1 MNNNNHKPDLD
12 HEIDL
17 TDFTDKVLDGQPVT
31 RSTKSEE
38 HTLEEV
44 VLALKAQTANP
55 PPADMQER
63 IKAHTQAAYRQAY
76 TKKNQEAKGGLFKFF
91 SGKQKE
97 GYRSQN
103 QRQRTIAVQFAIAA
117 GVVTT
122 ILLFT
127 LPPSEPGSTTG
138 AATGNLGVWLP
149 LGVLILAGVV
159 IGWLWFNKKD

>member
-1 MNNNNHKPDLD
+1 MNNNNHKSDLV

-17 TDFTDKVLDGQPVT
+17 ADFTDKALDGQPMT
-31 RSTKSEE
+31 RSTNSDEY
-38 HTLEEV
+38 TLEEI
-44 VLALKAQTANP
+44 VLALKAKTASP

-63 IKAHTQAAYRQAY
+63 IKSRTLAAYNQAY
-76 TKKNQEAKGGLFKFF
+76 TKKKEAKSGLFKFF

-97 GYRSQN
+97 GYRSQS
-103 QRQRTIAVQFAIAA
+103 QRQRTMAIQFAIAA
-117 GVVTT
+117 GVITT

-138 AATGNLGVWLP
+138 TATGSLGLWLP
-149 LGVLILAGVV
+149 LGVLILAGVL